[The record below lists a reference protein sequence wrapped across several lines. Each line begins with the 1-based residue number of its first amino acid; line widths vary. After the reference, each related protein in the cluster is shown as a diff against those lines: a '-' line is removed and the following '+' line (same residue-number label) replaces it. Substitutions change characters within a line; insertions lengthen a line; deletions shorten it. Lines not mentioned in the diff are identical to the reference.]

1 MCAILIA
8 AAVAAA
14 VPMTAPGPLGPLAGA
29 LLDAQ
34 SHAPVVLIIPGSGP
48 TDRDGNNPL
57 GVTSSPNRLLAEA
70 LASAQRPKDICG
82 VISVSGAGRKL
93 LPANDPRARPER

>member
-34 SHAPVVLIIPGSGP
+34 
-48 TDRDGNNPL
+48 
-57 GVTSSPNRLLAEA
+57 
-70 LASAQRPKDICG
+70 
-82 VISVSGAGRKL
+82 
-93 LPANDPRARPER
+93 